1 MGLILGCGE
10 KEKRSNLL
18 IANLLERLFSGE
30 RGIRT
35 PGTSQCGS
43 FQDCCNRPLYH
54 LS

>member
-30 RGIRT
+30 RNVNFCYRL
-35 PGTSQCGS
+35 
-43 FQDCCNRPLYH
+43 F
-54 LS
+54 